1 MITGK
6 VFLIK
11 MYIRFN
17 DDKDSRSWRSNAT
30 PLWACE
36 TWEEAKEDV
45 LRQIKENGQNSLYK
59 KLYFIQDIEV
69 YKKVVK

>member
-17 DDKDSRSWRSNAT
+17 DDKNSRSWRNNAT
-30 PLWACE
+30 PIWACD
-36 TWEEAKEDV
+36 TLEEAKEDV
-45 LRQIKENGQNSLYK
+45 LKLIKESKKCKLYK
-59 KLYFIQDIEV
+59 KLYYIQDIEI
-69 YKKVVK
+69 YKKVVI